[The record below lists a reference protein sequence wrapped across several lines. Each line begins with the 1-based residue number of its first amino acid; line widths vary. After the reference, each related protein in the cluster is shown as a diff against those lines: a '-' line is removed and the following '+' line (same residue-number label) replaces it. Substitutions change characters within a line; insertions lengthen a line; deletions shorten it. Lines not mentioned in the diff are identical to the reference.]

1 MQTNNSKEKV
11 RQLQNK
17 LYLTAKKCDS
27 RRFHALYDKVYRDD
41 VLFEAW
47 KRVKANK
54 GSSGVDGIGIEDI
67 EEMGIEKYLSEIKS
81 ELMDGKYKPSP
92 VKRVMIPKPDGSE
105 RPLGIPT
112 VKDRIVQMATK
123 IAIEPVF
130 EADFRDC
137 SYGFRPKR
145 SAKQALEVIRKACNN
160 KGYYVV
166 DADIEKFFDNVNQDK
181 LMKLVEQRISD
192 RRILKLIRQWLVSG
206 VLYGNVLTISEL
218 GTSQGSVISP
228 LLANIYL
235 NTLDRLWEK
244 YGLTHGILVRY
255 ADDTVIICK
264 NKKSA
269 NHALNLLQ
277 YIMAKLDLK
286 LHPVKTKI
294 VSMWDGKEGFDF
306 LGMHHRR
313 MTTETSKGQL
323 YKETYQYPSRKA
335 MKKMKTEIK
344 KILEALPRILPNMDK
359 EISQNLKLILKKR
372 GIDIHTAAAVQ
383 GVETEGDQYVC
394 KYIEKEKEQSAISQ
408 YVLCAVGRCPNTDGL
423 FSEDATPEMNRGR
436 VVVNEKFETSIPGV
450 YAIGDLIFGAQLAHT
465 ASAQGIQVAEQLAGK
480 EVSVDVNVV
489 PGCVYTDPEIASV
502 GITEDEAKEK
512 GIAVKVGKFIMSA
525 NGKSLIIKEER
536 GFIKIVAEE
545 ESGVIVGAQMM
556 CARATDMISEFV
568 TAVANNMTVSQ
579 LLKGM
584 RAHPTYNEGIGEALE
599 ELEGGAIHVMP
610 KKKIIF
616 YNFEEEEHIWE
627 VFLIF

>member
-54 GSSGVDGIGIEDI
+54 GSSGVDGIKIEDV
-67 EEMGIEKYLSEIKS
+67 EAMGIEKYLSEIKS
-81 ELMDGKYKPSP
+81 ELMNGKYKPSP

-218 GTSQGSVISP
+218 GTNQGSVISP

-286 LHPVKTKI
+286 IHPVKTKI

-627 VFLIF
+627 VFSIF

>member
-54 GSSGVDGIGIEDI
+54 GSSGVDGIKIEDV
-67 EEMGIEKYLSEIKS
+67 EAMGIEKYLSEIKS
-81 ELMDGKYKPSP
+81 ELMNGKYKPSP

-166 DADIEKFFDNVNQDK
+166 DADIEKFFDNVNQGK

-218 GTSQGSVISP
+218 GTNQGSVISP

-286 LHPVKTKI
+286 IHPVKTKI

>member
-54 GSSGVDGIGIEDI
+54 GSSGVDGIKIEDV
-67 EEMGIEKYLSEIKS
+67 EAMGIEKYLSEIKS
-81 ELMDGKYKPSP
+81 ELMNGKYKPSP

-218 GTSQGSVISP
+218 GTNQGSVISP

-286 LHPVKTKI
+286 IHPVKTKI

-512 GIAVKVGKFIMSA
+512 DIAVKVGKFIMSA